1 MAKTKTEPQTTADA
15 AESFVQEAEE
25 VQARGREILDE
36 LNEMNGVYVELLEE
50 LREHEATI
58 RRAGGEITR
67 ANTSRKVPVELP
79 LTINA
84 LVRTHRN
91 LPVTDVAVLPQIVA
105 DGPYWV
111 GRSPTHVR
119 FKGAGP
125 SGT

>member
-50 LREHEATI
+50 LQEHEATI

-119 FKGAGP
+119 FKG
-125 SGT
+125 